1 MSLSRNP
8 WHIRE
13 YLANELKDLATGIF
27 SSVEMKGI
35 TGNEKVM
42 QYYADN
48 KKSVDRI
55 MRWDI
60 LNLQYNLPAW
70 MLRAPY
76 ELLNRLNRNK
86 LQAGDT
92 SLVSSIHH
100 TDYIVTDNAE
110 DALDLLLI
118 VSK

>member
-1 MSLSRNP
+1 
-8 WHIRE
+8 
-13 YLANELKDLATGIF
+13 
-27 SSVEMKGI
+27 
-35 TGNEKVM
+35 
-42 QYYADN
+42 
-48 KKSVDRI
+48 
-55 MRWDI
+55 
-60 LNLQYNLPAW
+60 